1 MIEMDRNDPVVNTGR
16 SSEENDLVGSR
27 QRKWPEQDRAEI
39 ENEENKFVVGV
50 TGTGTGTGLTDEEVA
65 SCRRVNTFFSWVHHT
80 VYVCDAYI
88 LTDLFFSSC
97 RFTPSLVN
105 C

>member
-1 MIEMDRNDPVVNTGR
+1 MIEIDQNDLVVVNTGS

-27 QRKWPEQDRAEI
+27 KRKLSEPDRAEI

-50 TGTGTGTGLTDEEVA
+50 TGTGLTDEEVA

-97 RFTPSLVN
+97 RFTPSLIN

>member
-1 MIEMDRNDPVVNTGR
+1 MIEIDRNDPMVANTGS
-16 SSEENDLVGSR
+16 SSEVENDLVLSKKK
-27 QRKWPEQDRAEI
+27 RKLSEPDRAEI

-50 TGTGTGTGLTDEEVA
+50 TGTGLTDEEVA